1 MTLIRTISGAAEE
14 IKRKDPYSAIT
25 EYRIRQLVNERIIP
39 FYPVGNRKLVNM
51 EDINDYFEK
60 AKFAC

>member
-1 MTLIRTISGAAEE
+1 MTLIRTISSAAEE
-14 IKRKDPYSAIT
+14 IRRNDPYSAIT
-25 EYRIRQLVNERIIP
+25 EYRIRQLVNENIIP

-60 AKFAC
+60 TKFAC